1 MSFHLINKYF
11 PDLKNHSKQKIE
23 TLFPIYK
30 KVNEKINLISR
41 KDFDFFYERHVLHS
55 LSIAKVFQFK
65 KGQDIMDL
73 GTGGGFPGIPL
84 AILFPET
91 NFLLVDSIRKKT
103 DSVSKILFNLK
114 LPNVKVINARS
125 EELDYKFDFVVCR
138 AVASLSKLDSWTKG
152 KIKKTKNSGLICLKG
167 GDLKSELK
175 GFENKVKIFNI
186 FNFFEEDFF
195 LSKKIIFFQA
205 DD

>member
-1 MSFHLINKYF
+1 VSFHLINKYF
-11 PDLKNHSKQKIE
+11 PDLKNDSKQKIE
-23 TLFPIYK
+23 SLFPLYK